1 MRISDWSSDVC
12 SSDLPAVVDRDDVIP
27 EGGVLEKCPRHRVAE
42 LHLIGDQMRF
52 GGCHGGDPFPYASL
66 NWRRYQRR
74 CALSALVIDHPLDN
88 FFAQTALPRSYG
100 VRCAAAAPSSDA
112 VAASAPART

>member
-1 MRISDWSSDVC
+1 MAYGLRISDWSSDVC
-12 SSDLPAVVDRDDVIP
+12 SSDLRHCLFIRNNQGMEPAVGYRDDVIP

-74 CALSALVIDHPLDN
+74 CAIAALEIGRAHV
-88 FFAQTALPRSYG
+88 
-100 VRCAAAAPSSDA
+100 
-112 VAASAPART
+112 